1 MIRCDDPTRSPDH
14 GTEFM
19 RIQALIVLL
28 LTATAH
34 AQTTQPAVPIS
45 RADKSKYTVEGN
57 ISYGPNPTQMIDMIY
72 PKGAGPDAAAL
83 FPGVVMFHGGGWIR
97 TDKATM
103 SSFYNRFLARGFV
116 VCNVEYR
123 MASKDAAGKY
133 TAASAFAP
141 AAVEDALTAAKWFAD
156 HARQYHVDPTRIV
169 VTGASAGG
177 HLALMVGMATPES
190 KLGPTAPKDFQLA
203 AIVNGYG
210 AADFV
215 QTLSGDS
222 AAKQWLPQSIPNWMD
237 IAKQVSPLTY
247 VRKDI
252 PPLLTVIG
260 SNDHGLAA
268 NQRLVDQLKAAGA
281 DARIHVVQGAGHG
294 FNTPAAAWP
303 DAEKT
308 IFDFLA
314 EKKVIPAQAQ

>member
-1 MIRCDDPTRSPDH
+1 MV
-14 GTEFM
+14 
-19 RIQALIVLL
+19 RIPALIVLL
-28 LTATAH
+28 FAATGF

-45 RADKSKYTVEGN
+45 RVDNSKYTVEGN

-72 PKGAGPDAAAL
+72 PKGAGPDATTL
-83 FPGVVMFHGGGWIR
+83 YPGVVMFHGGGWIE
-97 TDKATM
+97 TNKSTM
-103 SSFYNRFLARGFV
+103 STFYNRFLAHGFV

-123 MASKDAAGKY
+123 MAAKDAAGNFLPS
-133 TAASAFAP
+133 SAFAP
-141 AAVEDALTAAKWFAD
+141 AAVEDALTSAKWFAD
-156 HARQYHVDPTRIV
+156 HAGKYHVDPARIV

-177 HLALMVGMATPES
+177 HLALMVGMATPEA

-210 AADFV
+210 PADFV
-215 QTLSGDS
+215 QTLAGDG
-222 AAKQWLPQSIPNWMD
+222 AAKQWLPQTIPNWQE
-237 IAKQVSPLTY
+237 IAKQVSPMTY

-260 SNDHGLAA
+260 SADHSLAA
-268 NQRLVDQLKAAGA
+268 NQKLVDQLKAAGA
-281 DARIHVVQGAGHG
+281 DAQLHVVAGAGHG
-294 FNTPAAAWP
+294 FTTPATAWP

-314 EKKVIPAQAQ
+314 AKKVIPAQAQ